1 MTTKGRGPSSPINIT
16 AGGALASNDVIQSGL
31 LVGVVIGDAA
41 SGAQAAIATEGVFTL
56 AKATGF
62 AIGIGDPVYFD
73 TGTDQRA
80 ENNLALPCIGYATA
94 DAASGDTTVTLR
106 LASPAQPVGGSLVN
120 NLAGAARPA
129 VTDDVTLGY
138 TAGSLWVYQGVTWVC
153 VSNADGAAKWRAINP
168 LSASL
173 TIASGAL
180 TGTVALPTGAANGD
194 HCQVTQTGDQTN
206 EVAVSRAIA
215 TGGNVVVHLTADP
228 GASGS
233 TLAIKIWPADV
244 G

>member
-1 MTTKGRGPSSPINIT
+1 MTTKGRGPSSPINVT
-16 AGGALASNDVIQSGL
+16 APEALTSNQVVNLGS

-41 SGAQAAIATEGVFTL
+41 SGAQAAIATEGVFSL
-56 AKATGF
+56 AKNTGF
-62 AIGIGDPVYFD
+62 VLGQGDPVYFD

-80 ENNLALPCIGYATA
+80 ENNPALPMIGYALE
-94 DAASGDTTVTLR
+94 DAASGATSVTVR
-106 LASPAQPVGGSLVN
+106 LAPPAQPVGGSALN
-120 NLAGAARPA
+120 NFAASGRP
-129 VTDDVTLGY
+129 VVGDDIADGY
-138 TAGSLWVYQGVTWVC
+138 TPGSLWLYQGVTWVC
-153 VSNADGAAKWRAINP
+153 VDNTASAAKWRSLNP

-173 TIASGAL
+173 TIASASV

>member
-1 MTTKGRGPSSPINIT
+1 MATIGRGPSSPINAT
-16 AGGALASNDVIQSGL
+16 APSALTSNLVVSLGSM
-31 LVGVVIGDAA
+31 VGVVIGDVA
-41 SGAQAAIATEGVFTL
+41 SGAQGAIATEGVFDVP
-56 AKATGF
+56 KAGTF
-62 AIGIGDPVYFD
+62 AIAQGAPVYFD
-73 TGTDQRA
+73 TDTNEEA
-80 ENNLALPCIGYATA
+80 EDNPALPCIGYATE
-94 DAASGDTTVTLR
+94 AALSAATTVRVR
-106 LASPAQPVGGSLVN
+106 LVPSLQPVGAVKN

-138 TAGSLWVYQGVTWVC
+138 TAGSLWIYQGVSWVC
-153 VSNADGAAKWRAINP
+153 VSNADGAAKWRATNP

-173 TIASGAL
+173 TIASASV

-206 EVAVSRAIA
+206 EVAVSRSIA
-215 TGGNVVVHLTADP
+215 TGGNVVVHLTGDP

>member
-1 MTTKGRGPSSPINIT
+1 MATLGRGGSSPINVT
-16 AGGALASNDVIQSGL
+16 AGATLTSNEVIAVGS

-41 SGAQAAIATEGVFTL
+41 SGDQAAIAVEGVFDL
-56 AKATGF
+56 PKEAGF
-62 AIGIGDPVYFD
+62 AIDQGAPVDFD
-73 TGTDQRA
+73 AETSDRA
-80 ENNLALPCIGYATA
+80 ENNPGLPCIGYATEGA
-94 DAASGDTTVTLR
+94 LSAATTVRVRLVPSIQPTGATL
-106 LASPAQPVGGSLVN
+106 N
-120 NLAGAARPA
+120 NLAAAARPA

-138 TAGSLWVYQGVTWVC
+138 TAGSTWIYQGVQWVC
-153 VSNADGAAKWRAINP
+153 VDNADGAAKWRATNP

-173 TIASGAL
+173 TIASASV

-194 HCQVTQTGDQTN
+194 HCQVTQTADMTN

-215 TGGNVVVHLTADP
+215 TGGNVVVHLSADP
-228 GASGS
+228 GASGA